1 MNDLLKKLMA
11 GLPQNEPQDM
21 GENDPYLDPKVLPS
35 PLMSPMQSTE
45 MEKITGEPARL
56 RPMEFEPEQVQVSI
70 PKPSKMNIGLPPTSN
85 AEDVN
90 KLEIPEDAKKT
101 PSLQDILAGMTPKS
115 NDDLANAQRDNQDY
129 IRNILLARAGNK
141 INTSLAEVAPD
152 EKYGQD
158 FIDLSNKKVT
168 DLKDKAKADQESEDQ
183 NFKRRNQA
191 ISESRAL
198 FELGDKEKEN
208 DPNSDV
214 SKAFRIYMRSYA
226 KMANVNV
233 NIDDR
238 MSMADLQKTTGM
250 LGNIVSA
257 KMAQDARKDNLALM
271 KGQKDEAN
279 KDKIERKNLDFAA
292 QQHDRII
299 KSDAYKKMTVAEEQY
314 LSAKSALENPSGVKD
329 IDVLYRTVRGF
340 DPNSAVREGE
350 IGLAQQG
357 VSLKAKLSNMMSRL
371 GDKPRVIPPEFIK
384 GVLELAAMNK
394 QLGEKQYKRHLSG
407 VIKNAKARGMNDVD
421 MDMIDPLYGQ
431 TTESAPITAPAAK
444 VQSPDTDPRVDS
456 FMKKNNIKDRNE
468 AIKILKEHGKI

>member
-11 GLPQNEPQDM
+11 GLPQAEPQDM
-21 GENDPYLDPKVLPS
+21 NENDPYLAPNVLPS
-35 PLMSPMQSTE
+35 PLMSPLESLQKENNDRIKMAS
-45 MEKITGEPARL
+45 
-56 RPMEFEPEQVQVSI
+56 FEPEEIKAQA
-70 PKPSKMNIGLPPTSN
+70 PMPSKAIKPALPFTQPG
-85 AEDVN
+85 EDV
-90 KLEIPEDAKKT
+90 EIPQDVKKAS
-101 PSLQDILAGMTPKS
+101 SLEEV
-115 NDDLANAQRDNQDY
+115 LANLPGQQKDNELADAQAANQDY
-129 IRNILLARAGNK
+129 IKAILLARAGNK
-141 INTSLAEVAPD
+141 IGSSIAGVKAD
-152 EKYGQD
+152 DKYGQD
-158 FIDLSNKKVT
+158 FADLSNKKVT
-168 DLKDKAKADQESEDQ
+168 DLQDRRKSERDMENQ
-183 NFKRRNQA
+183 NFQRRNQA
-191 ISESRAL
+191 ISEHKSL

-214 SKAFRIYMRSYA
+214 SKAFRDYMRSYA
-226 KMANVNV
+226 KMANVPV

-238 MSMADLQKTTGM
+238 MSMSDLQKTTGM

-257 KMAQDARKDNLALM
+257 KMAQDARKDNMMLM
-271 KGQKDEAN
+271 KSNKEELN
-279 KDKIERKNLDFAA
+279 KDKNERKNLDFAA

-299 KSDAYKKMTVAEEQY
+299 KSDAYKMTVAEEQY

-407 VIKNAKARGMNDVD
+407 VIKNAKARGMADVD
-421 MDMIDPLYGQ
+421 MDMIDPLFGQ
-431 TTESAPITAPAAK
+431 TTESAPINAPAPQK
-444 VQSPDTDPRVDS
+444 TPVSQDDPRIDA
-456 FMKKNNIKDRNE
+456 FMKKNNVKDRNE